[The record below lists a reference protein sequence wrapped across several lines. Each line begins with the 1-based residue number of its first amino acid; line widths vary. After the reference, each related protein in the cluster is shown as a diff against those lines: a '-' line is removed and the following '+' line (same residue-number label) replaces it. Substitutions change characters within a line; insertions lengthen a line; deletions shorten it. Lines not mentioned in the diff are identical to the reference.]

1 MFENWDTLTPIAN
14 WPVLSRFK
22 PCLPLPIL
30 LLLADSSFS
39 VTIDIYYSTWEQ
51 IGSGAGVKGVFTPAN
66 PDPPRQQ
73 INLFPVHSKHQ
84 TITQLKTISPF
95 QTQHNNTFRPLTWST
110 ANPNLI
116 SSSSRRSS
124 TPSQMLPSTSFLE
137 LAKSVGAVAS
147 VVSVLK
153 VCFFLLFFIS
163 PNFGFQSIDG
173 FG

>member
-1 MFENWDTLTPIAN
+1 M
-14 WPVLSRFK
+14 SSSS
-22 PCLPLPIL
+22 
-30 LLLADSSFS
+30 DSSFTS
-39 VTIDIYYSTWEQ
+39 RFFLFRNNRHILLYLRTK
-51 IGSGAGVKGVFTPAN
+51 AGVKGVFTPAN

-95 QTQHNNTFRPLTWST
+95 QTQHNNTFRLLTWST